1 VIGRSVEG
9 NEEVIAFVQLI
20 PGSSVTSA
28 ELAEYAARQL
38 APYKRPSQ
46 VLIVSAMPVTPTG
59 KVIKDELA
67 KMVEY
72 SAPSR

>member
-1 VIGRSVEG
+1 
-9 NEEVIAFVQLI
+9 
-20 PGSSVTSA
+20 
-28 ELAEYAARQL
+28 LAEYAARHL

-59 KVIKDELA
+59 KVIKDDLT

-72 SAPSR
+72 SAQPR